1 MAAKKREAPR
11 EQDLRGFKYFQLL
24 GPLLEGLHDHATARD
39 RAGNRELHFDQLV
52 SLLLLYFFSPVLTSL
67 RGLQQA
73 TDLAKVQRLLGIP
86 RLGLGTLSEASRVF
100 DPELLRPILGT
111 LAAQAVPVVAGRE
124 AEALR
129 QLTAVDG
136 SLLPALP
143 RMAWALWQD
152 ADHRAAKM
160 HVQFDVLK
168 GVPRD
173 ATVTAGNASE
183 RDQLRAMLQPDRL
196 YVIDR
201 GYVDYA
207 LFREILEAGSSFIGR
222 VCDDVAFRVAEER
235 PIAAEAQSAG
245 VIRDVVVGRLGT
257 DHHKDELR
265 RPVRLVFVATG
276 ETRRDGTAEVLIL
289 CTDRLDL
296 AAELVAL
303 GYKFRWAVELFF
315 RWLKCI
321 LGCRHLVFQ
330 SPRGV
335 ALQVYVALIASVLV
349 SLWTGHKPTKRTFE
363 MLCFYF
369 SGMAS
374 LEELMAH
381 IEKLQEQPR
390 NKARPHSKNRAEH
403 YWGRAG
409 VGGFGEAHDI
419 RDSVSSD
426 EPRSVLG

>member
-1 MAAKKREAPR
+1 MAAKKRPAVQER
-11 EQDLRGFKYFQLL
+11 DLQGFKYFRLL
-24 GPLLEGLHDHATARD
+24 GPLLQGLHDQATARD
-39 RAGNRELHFDQLV
+39 RAGNRRLHCDQFV

-73 TDLAKVQRLLGIP
+73 SGLAKVQDRLGCP
-86 RLGLGTLSEASRVF
+86 RVGLGTLSAASHVF
-100 DPELLRPILGT
+100 DPELLRPILGA
-111 LAAQAVPVVAGRE
+111 LAAEAAPVVTGRE

-160 HVQFDVLK
+160 HVQFEVLK
-168 GVPRD
+168 GVPCD
-173 ATVTAGNASE
+173 ATVTTGNGAE

-196 YVIDR
+196 YVFDR

-207 LFREILEAGSSFIGR
+207 LFRAILEARSSFLGR
-222 VCDDVAFRVAEER
+222 VCEDVAFRVAEER
-235 PIAAEAQSAG
+235 PLAAAARSAG
-245 VIRDVVVGRLGT
+245 VIRDVLVSRLGT
-257 DHHKDELR
+257 DHHKDELHR
-265 RPVRLVFVATG
+265 VVRLVFVATG
-276 ETRRDGTAEVLIL
+276 KTRPDGTAEVLIL
-289 CTDRLDL
+289 CTDRLEL

-321 LGCRHLVFQ
+321 LGCRHLLFE

-349 SLWTGHKPTKRTFE
+349 SLWTGHKPTKRTYE

-374 LEELMAH
+374 LEELLAH
-381 IEKLQEQPR
+381 IEKLQDQP
-390 NKARPHSKNRAEH
+390 KTK
-403 YWGRAG
+403 
-409 VGGFGEAHDI
+409 
-419 RDSVSSD
+419 
-426 EPRSVLG
+426 PRGP

>member
-1 MAAKKREAPR
+1 MLLVAMSDLGTSGGWLSPTRSPGDRAMAAKKRKALR
-11 EQDLRGFKYFQLL
+11 ERDLRGFKYFRLL
-24 GPLLEGLHDHATARD
+24 GPLLEGLHDQATARD
-39 RAGNRELHFDQLV
+39 GAGNRLLHCDQLV

-73 TDLAKVQRLLGIP
+73 SGLAKVQARLGCP
-86 RLGLGTLSEASRVF
+86 RVGLGTLSEASHVF
-100 DPELLRPILGT
+100 DPEALRPILAA
-111 LAAQAVPVVAGRE
+111 LAAEAVPVVAGRE

-152 ADHRAAKM
+152 ADHRAAKL
-160 HVQFDVLK
+160 HVHFEVLK
-168 GVPRD
+168 GVPCD
-173 ATVTAGNASE
+173 ATTTPGNGSE
-183 RDQLRAMLQPDRL
+183 REQLRAMLRPDRL

-207 LFREILEAGSSFIGR
+207 LFRRILDAGSSFIGR
-222 VCDDVAFRVAEER
+222 VYDDVAFRIAEER
-235 PIAAEAQSAG
+235 PIAAEAKSAG
-245 VIRDVVVGRLGT
+245 VIRDVVVSKLGT
-257 DHHKDELR
+257 DHHKDELHQA
-265 RPVRLVFVATG
+265 VRLVFVATG
-276 ETRRDGTAEVLIL
+276 KTRPDGTAEVLIL

-303 GYKFRWAVELFF
+303 GYQFRWAVELFF

-321 LGCRHLVFQ
+321 LGCRHLIFE

-374 LEELMAH
+374 RDELLAH
-381 IEKLQEQPR
+381 IEKLRDQP
-390 NKARPHSKNRAEH
+390 KTK
-403 YWGRAG
+403 
-409 VGGFGEAHDI
+409 
-419 RDSVSSD
+419 
-426 EPRSVLG
+426 PRGP

>member
-1 MAAKKREAPR
+1 MLLVTMSCLGTARGGLSPTRSPGDHAMAAKKRKAVR
-11 EQDLRGFKYFQLL
+11 ERDLQGFKYFRLL
-24 GPLLEGLHDHATARD
+24 RPLLEGLHHQATARD
-39 RAGNRELHFDQLV
+39 RAGNRQLHCDQLV

-73 TDLAKVQRLLGIP
+73 SGLAKVQDRLGCP
-86 RLGLGTLSEASRVF
+86 RVGLGTLSEASHLF
-100 DPELLRPILGT
+100 DPEALRPILGT
-111 LAAQAVPVVAGRE
+111 LAAEAVPVVTGHE

-160 HVQFDVLK
+160 HVQFEVLK
-168 GVPRD
+168 GVPCD
-173 ATVTAGNASE
+173 ATVTAGNGSE
-183 RDQLRAMLQPDRL
+183 RDQLRAMLQPGRL

-207 LFREILEAGSSFIGR
+207 LFGQILEAGSSFIGR
-222 VCDDVAFRVAEER
+222 VCEDVAFRVAEER
-235 PIAAEAQSAG
+235 PITATATSAG
-245 VIRDVVVGRLGT
+245 VIRDVVVSRLGT
-257 DHHKDELR
+257 EHHKDER
-265 RPVRLVFVATG
+265 RRAVRLVFVATG
-276 ETRRDGTAEVLIL
+276 KTRPDGTAEVLIL
-289 CTDRLDL
+289 CTDRLEL

-303 GYKFRWAVELFF
+303 GYKFRWSVELFF

-321 LGCRHLVFQ
+321 LGCRHLLFE

-349 SLWTGHKPTKRTFE
+349 SLWTGHKPTKRTYE

-374 LEELMAH
+374 LEELLAH
-381 IEKLQEQPR
+381 IAKLQEPPKTKPR
-390 NKARPHSKNRAEH
+390 GP
-403 YWGRAG
+403 
-409 VGGFGEAHDI
+409 
-419 RDSVSSD
+419 
-426 EPRSVLG
+426 